1 MGTSA
6 VAERPGTQDLV
17 ARLEQPETAE
27 LLHRLLDRLDIIV
40 FATDAAQELL
50 HRSDEITNSI
60 AENVDELRRVSV
72 PSDARKLAEKLPQL
86 TRTGLQ
92 AADLAG
98 SPAFGRLLSSGLLER
113 LGNPDTIAS
122 LHSLLDHL
130 DLASFALASV
140 DGFIR
145 RSDVIVE
152 SVAESIADSAK
163 LGATLDLS
171 RLKELT
177 AALPALM
184 DIAVQVARS
193 GLLTQAK
200 GVIDTVNELHE
211 AGVLAPES
219 IRVVG
224 DVGAAATA
232 TSVKHEY
239 AASVPKGVFGLL
251 GALRDPDVQ
260 ASLGFAIAFARNY
273 GRKLRADPR

>member
-6 VAERPGTQDLV
+6 MAERPGTQDLV

-40 FATDAAQELL
+40 FATDAAEELL

-60 AENVDELRRVSV
+60 AENLEDLRRVSV

-92 AADLAG
+92 AADLAS
-98 SPAFGRLLSSGLLER
+98 SPAFGRVLSSGLLER

-130 DLASFALASV
+130 DLASFTLASA
-140 DGFIR
+140 DEFIR
-145 RSDVIVE
+145 RSDVIIE
-152 SVAESIADSAK
+152 SVADPVADSAK
-163 LGATLDLS
+163 LGTTLDLG
-171 RLKELT
+171 RLKELI
-177 AALPALM
+177 ACIPPLI
-184 DIAVQVARS
+184 DIAEQVVRS
-193 GLLTQAK
+193 GLLAHAK
-200 GVIDTVNELHE
+200 GLIDTVTEMYD
-211 AGVLAPES
+211 AGVLAPDS

-224 DVGAAATA
+224 DLGAAATA
-232 TSVKHEY
+232 TRLKHEY
-239 AASVPKGVFGLL
+239 AASAPKGIFGLL
-251 GALRDPDVQ
+251 SALRDPDVQ

-273 GRKLRADPR
+273 GRKLRTEPR